1 MTPYRRLT
9 DEGQGV
15 FRSKGSKFISLAFP
29 CRSEEVLEQKLE
41 ELRRLHHQASHWV
54 FAYRLLSYRL
64 EERSS
69 DDGEPRHT
77 AGTPALHGL
86 KSLELFESAVV
97 VVRYYGGSKLGK
109 PGLIEAYRTASEEA
123 LKAAPFEWY
132 EKKTGVDLLLDYPQ
146 LSHVQA
152 VLNRLGIKPLAL
164 ETTSRVRIPLKLTEK
179 EKQLLVNALGDDQRI
194 TFE

>member
-9 DEGQGV
+9 EEAQGI
-15 FRSKGSKFISLAFP
+15 FRSKGSKFLSLAFP
-29 CRSEEVLEQKLE
+29 CRSEESLEQKLE
-41 ELRRLHHQASHWV
+41 ELKRLHHQASHWV
-54 FAYRLLSYRL
+54 FAYRSCPDQL

-77 AGTPALHGL
+77 AGTPALCGL

-132 EKKTGVDLLLDYPQ
+132 EKKTAIDLLLDYPQ

-152 VLNRLGIKPLAL
+152 VLNRLGIKPIAL
-164 ETTSRVRIPLKLTEK
+164 ETTSRVRIPLEITEK
-179 EKQLLVNALGDDQRI
+179 EKHLLVNALGDDQRI

>member
-15 FRSKGSKFISLAFP
+15 FRSKGSKFLSLAFP
-29 CRSEEVLEQKLE
+29 CRSEEALEQKLE
-41 ELRRLHHQASHWV
+41 ELKRLHHQASHWV
-54 FAYRLLSYRL
+54 FACRSCPDRL

>member
-9 DEGQGV
+9 EEGQGI
-15 FRSKGSKFISLAFP
+15 FRSKGSKFLSLAFP
-29 CRSEEVLEQKLE
+29 CRRVESLEQKLE
-41 ELRRLHHQASHWV
+41 ELKRLHHQASHWV
-54 FAYRLLSYRL
+54 FAYRSCPDLL

-77 AGTPALHGL
+77 AGTPALHSL
-86 KSLELFESAVV
+86 RILELFESAVV
-97 VVRYYGGSKLGK
+97 VIRYYGGSKLGK

-132 EKKTGVDLLLDYPQ
+132 EKRTGVSLLLDYPQ

-164 ETTSRVRIPLKLTEK
+164 ETTSRVRIPLELTAK

>member
-1 MTPYRRLT
+1 MTTYRRIT
-9 DEGQGV
+9 QEGQGV
-15 FRSKGSKFISLAFP
+15 YRSKGSKFLSLAFP
-29 CRSEEVLEQKLE
+29 CRSEEALEQKLG

-54 FAYRLLSYRL
+54 FAYRSCPDRL

-77 AGTPALHGL
+77 AGTPTLYGL
-86 KSLELFESAVV
+86 RSLELFQSAVV

-109 PGLIEAYRTASEEA
+109 PGLIEAYRTAANEA
-123 LKAAPFEWY
+123 LQSASFEWY

-146 LSHVQA
+146 LSRVQA
-152 VLNRLGIKPLAL
+152 VLNQLGIKPSAL
-164 ETTSRVRIPLKLTEK
+164 ETTSRVRISLELTEK
-179 EKQLLVNALGDDQRI
+179 EKCLLVNVLGDDQRI